1 VQGRDASVRVNKD
14 GLADL
19 VDLVMVATGKNCND
33 SNEVL
38 RDLKPSLFDKEKIR
52 IDNKRRY
59 VTLKDA
65 ITLIMVLPG
74 KMAKELRS
82 QFADIIENYIKQNF
96 EPEFDDQGSF
106 CGFKRR
112 REELELFKLE
122 EEIKTMA
129 QNRIISAAAEI
140 ERVRDPTKSNLDE
153 RTRLMIQDAM
163 QNSILN
169 NMAVKTNQVSEN
181 APISISSVAKEMG
194 YNASKEDVQRIG
206 RDLGKRYRQKH
217 GQPPPKHDQLCDG
230 RVTSVNSYLEKDRP
244 LVAEAVQ
251 AYFVHD
257 QEDETHV

>member
-1 VQGRDASVRVNKD
+1 
-14 GLADL
+14 
-19 VDLVMVATGKNCND
+19 
-33 SNEVL
+33 
-38 RDLKPSLFDKEKIR
+38 
-52 IDNKRRY
+52 

-82 QFADIIENYIKQNF
+82 QFADIIQDYIKKNF
-96 EPEFDDQGSF
+96 EPELDDQGSLV
-106 CGFKRR
+106 GFKRR

-129 QNRIISAAAEI
+129 QARM
-140 ERVRDPTKSNLDE
+140 TNLRSEYNLVCTDTTMDE
-153 RTRLMIQDAM
+153 RARLLFKDTYMNM
-163 QNSILN
+163 LLNSQQPNGLAIGN
-169 NMAVKTNQVSEN
+169 GPSPN

-194 YNASKEDVQRIG
+194 YNASPEDCQRIG
-206 RDLGKRYRQKH
+206 TDLSKRYRQKH
-217 GQPPPKHDQLCDG
+217 GHPPSKHDQLCKG